1 MKYKLLFLLLTFS
14 STCVYSMNETNYRL
28 YVQDRISGAMEAIKH
43 HTKTYPPYAG
53 NADFL
58 KAHDGIDAYFS
69 TTERLFSELV
79 ELVENIHKDDRNKL
93 IGDKLTEIEI
103 HAGEAN
109 RRVSPLLRHDILFT
123 TWGLLDTD
131 NEYGLFVDPKSE
143 YIKKHVEKY
152 KAMCRDDGPRRT
164 DEEESMS
171 ESESANEKDE

>member
-58 KAHDGIDAYFS
+58 KAHGGIDAYFS

-93 IGDKLTEIEI
+93 IGDKLTEIEK
-103 HAGEAN
+103 HADEADWN
-109 RRVSPLLRHDILFT
+109 VSPLIERDILLT
-123 TWGLLDTD
+123 TWGLLDVK
-131 NEYGLFVDPKSE
+131 NKYERFVDLESE

-152 KAMCRDDGPRRT
+152 KAMCRDDGPRRRK
-164 DEEESMS
+164 
-171 ESESANEKDE
+171 A